1 MKKDKILI
9 VISFIFVIFV
19 VIGACLNKF
28 EGDNLLS
35 VSNKIE
41 NLSSYYNSDINIKDL
56 ILLNIK
62 EYIRYLGLIGILSLL
77 FFTFPI
83 AVLIFVFKAIS
94 IGYSVNI
101 CVLLLGFKSIKMILI
116 IFLKNIIIIPVS
128 IILMVLSIEYIKN
141 IFKQLKK
148 KRQDSILSLGKKF
161 LLNLIIIIFI
171 SVILQSLLNIIGMSI
186 IQFLAR

>member
-9 VISFIFVIFV
+9 VISFIFVLFV

>member
-1 MKKDKILI
+1 M
-9 VISFIFVIFV
+9 
-19 VIGACLNKF
+19 IGACLNKF